1 MRRNGLSLRYSAA
14 AVVVFLGT
22 SACSSTSGAP
32 SDASQ
37 AMDGGNGDASVTDA
51 PPDLTTAMKC
61 TDINLSCYNPTP
73 ASGVP
78 ICFEYSN
85 ADDAKVAE
93 VTTYCDSVQGTVARD
108 KCPPGYTAGCVDH
121 DMVPCQNTWYWFPV
135 ELLSQVCGARLI
147 LP

>member
-1 MRRNGLSLRYSAA
+1 MRSWAA
-14 AVVVFLGT
+14 AAVVFLGT
-22 SACSSTSGAP
+22 SACSSPSGAP

-37 AMDGGNGDASVTDA
+37 AMDGGNGDGSATDA
-51 PPDLTTAMKC
+51 RPDLTTAMKC
-61 TDINLSCYNPTP
+61 TDINLSCYSPTP

-93 VTTYCDSVQGTVARD
+93 VTTYCDGVQGTVARGT
-108 KCPPGYTAGCVDH
+108 CPPGYSGGCVDH
-121 DMVPCQNTWYWFPV
+121 GMMPCQNTWYWFPLD
-135 ELLSQVCGARLI
+135 LLTQVCGSRLI